1 MRKVRCYECGKTYDY
16 DTDDFCPKCG
26 AFNQPPKSTTI
37 DANGAV
43 IRVDGINERGHAG
56 SFVHEELHEEN
67 RGTQAHGPFQGHPP
81 DGGCGATAVCAENR
95 IPAERKTKRESA
107 ACGGQAD
114 LLDFCGHHRA
124 EYPQFFSRTFAD
136 VVTGFHPFG

>member
-67 RGTQAHGPFQGHPP
+67 R
-81 DGGCGATAVCAENR
+81 E
-95 IPAERKTKRESA
+95 EREARRESA

-114 LLDFCGHHRA
+114 LLDLCGHHRA

-136 VVTGFHPFG
+136 VVTGFHPFE